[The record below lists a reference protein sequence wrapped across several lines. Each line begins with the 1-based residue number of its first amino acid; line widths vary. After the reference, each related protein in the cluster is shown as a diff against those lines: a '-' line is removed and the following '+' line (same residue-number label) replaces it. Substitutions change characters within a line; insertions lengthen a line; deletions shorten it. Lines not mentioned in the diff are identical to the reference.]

1 MTISSVRFDARNAKH
16 TTYVRSV
23 RSSRSRLACAVTL
36 SRCTHPVRASRLTEL
51 RKPACE
57 GLSNRAHRVS
67 TAATYPQLQQTSIV
81 RIKTEVPDTLVDEES
96 SEAARTH
103 QPCHCESAQMPTYM
117 SPAKVPRSIAPSVLS
132 NGGSGGGSGLRVEAI
147 MVAGPFRDYFFS

>member
-1 MTISSVRFDARNAKH
+1 M
-16 TTYVRSV
+16 
-23 RSSRSRLACAVTL
+23 
-36 SRCTHPVRASRLTEL
+36 
-51 RKPACE
+51 
-57 GLSNRAHRVS
+57 
-67 TAATYPQLQQTSIV
+67 AATYPQLQQTSIV

-132 NGGSGGGSGLRVEAI
+132 NGGSGGGSGLRVGAL
-147 MVAGPFRDYFFS
+147 MVAGSITYYSVS